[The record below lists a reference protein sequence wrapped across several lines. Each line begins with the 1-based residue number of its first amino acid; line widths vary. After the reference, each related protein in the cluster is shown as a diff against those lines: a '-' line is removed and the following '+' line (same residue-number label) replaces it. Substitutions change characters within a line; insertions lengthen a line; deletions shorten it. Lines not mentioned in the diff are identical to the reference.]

1 MAKRPVRHLVPLVA
15 AVILAGCGG
24 GGDNASNVNTALS
37 AQSAGTASP
46 SAPSPPA
53 SSQNPPAPQ
62 SATRSV
68 TLDWN
73 PNTEPDLAGYRVYVA
88 TASGAYG
95 GSPVGQAPANATSFV
110 VNGLQPGVTYFFV
123 VTAFDTSGNE
133 SVRSA
138 EVSVTTSL

>member
-1 MAKRPVRHLVPLVA
+1 
-15 AVILAGCGG
+15 
-24 GGDNASNVNTALS
+24 
-37 AQSAGTASP
+37 
-46 SAPSPPA
+46 
-53 SSQNPPAPQ
+53 
-62 SATRSV
+62 V

-73 PNTEPDLAGYRVYVA
+73 PNADADLAGYKIYVA

-95 GSPVGQAPANATSFV
+95 GAFGTAPANATSFV

-138 EVSVTTSL
+138 EVSATTSL